1 MVKMASIVPQNLLD
15 FTKDAD
21 IHMALACFVGEPDY
35 RNYTEFFQKK
45 RKPDSFLIMDN
56 GVIEGKPM
64 SFEECI
70 KRAELINADEIVLPD
85 VYKDHTGTYNAI
97 KEAIEY
103 ALKYDFFDY
112 RFRFMAVPQGD
123 SMEDWVACAEEII
136 RDFGM
141 HISTIGIPKH
151 LVDTCKER
159 DARLIAIS
167 NLYDKVPNL
176 GEWDIHLLGC
186 WRTPLEV
193 LMCTK
198 ASEQGIIPTIRSC
211 DSAIPYVYARNGM
224 RFSDDDRPDTDPID
238 FKKGHCNKILLA
250 YNNAAWVSI
259 GDPNAERGI
268 YFL

>member
-1 MVKMASIVPQNLLD
+1 MASIVPQNLLY
-15 FTKDAD
+15 FTKNAD

-64 SFEECI
+64 SFAECV
-70 KRAELINADEIVLPD
+70 KRAEFIGANEIVLPD
-85 VYKDHTGTYNAI
+85 VYKDHIGTYNAI

-103 ALKYDFFDY
+103 ALKYNFFGY

-123 SMEDWVACAEEII
+123 SMEDWLACAEEII

-141 HISTIGIPKH
+141 YISTIGIPKH

-167 NLYDKVPNL
+167 NLHDKVPNL
-176 GEWDIHLLGC
+176 GEWDIHL
-186 WRTPLEV
+186 
-193 LMCTK
+193 
-198 ASEQGIIPTIRSC
+198 
-211 DSAIPYVYARNGM
+211 VYARNGM